1 MSNDDDRKSSTV
13 SRTKLAVF
21 VVVGYLIPILLT
33 FLDEVVFRTFFIWN
47 ATPDWGRKVIEVVYF
62 PLKLILQTV
71 KHLRN

>member
-13 SRTKLAVF
+13 SGTKLAVF

-33 FLDEVVFRTFFIWN
+33 FLDEVVFRTFIIWN
-47 ATPDWGRKVIEVVYF
+47 ATPDWGRTVIEIVYF
-62 PLKLILQTV
+62 PVKLIFQIV